1 MKSATS
7 FALRAVC
14 AAAISVAGY
23 AFAQSGGGYDL
34 SWHVTASGA
43 STASGGTY
51 KLTGTAGQHAVAV
64 SCANNYSVHSG
75 FWVGVSQTDVIF
87 RNGFE
92 VGC

>member
-23 AFAQSGGGYDL
+23 AFAQSGGNYVMQKQVIG
-34 SWHVTASGA
+34 SGGA
-43 STASGGTY
+43 TASGGAY
-51 KLTGTAGQHAVAV
+51 QLTGTVGQHAVAV